1 MIYHC
6 RYELFACFWKD
17 LPASHKMWSD
27 HRDFELRLGYE
38 THTFDI
44 SQTCLRAV
52 QLLAEKNI
60 PG

>member
-1 MIYHC
+1 MNSAHVFGKTC
-6 RYELFACFWKD
+6 QPSTKCGSVHTEL
-17 LPASHKMWSD
+17 HK
-27 HRDFELRLGYE
+27 DFELRLGYE